1 MNTEFEI
8 NDTFRLMD
16 NSELI
21 YTLSNSEKMA
31 SLSRKD
37 EYTGFNDLPLCEIL
51 ERLTP
56 ARQKVAFAAI
66 ELYKRT
72 REKKSSKRFIKCSKD
87 IIQIMSPILSD
98 LETEELWVIYLN
110 RAVQVI
116 RKVRLA
122 TGGLGEV
129 VADVQIMMKY
139 AVKWNANSFILVHN
153 HPSGNV
159 RPSSSDDAVTK
170 RAQKAGEFMGVKLLD
185 HLIIDNNGDEYF
197 SYADEGRL

>member
-21 YTLSNSEKMA
+21 YTLSNSEKMVYQ
-31 SLSRKD
+31 SRKE
-37 EYTGFNDLPLCEIL
+37 EYTGYNGLQLSDIL
-51 ERLTP
+51 EQLTP

-66 ELYKRT
+66 ELYKRM
-72 REKKSSKRFIKCSKD
+72 REDKSPEHVIKCSRD
-87 IIQIMSPILSD
+87 IFRLMSPFLSD
-98 LETEELWVIYLN
+98 LQTEELWVIFLN
-110 RAVQVI
+110 RASKVI

-129 VADVQIMMKY
+129 LADIRIIIKF
-139 AVKWNANSFILVHN
+139 AVKYNASSFILVHN
-153 HPSGNV
+153 HPSGNI
-159 RPSSSDDAVTK
+159 RSSVQDDAVTQK
-170 RAQKAGEFMGVKLLD
+170 AQKAGEIMDIKMLD
-185 HLIIDNNGDEYF
+185 HVIIGNNDEDYF